1 MKRKQKENNIKSIH
15 VKMKLELYEVFNK
28 DASDSNINM
37 NIVVV
42 DLLENKY
49 LNNLNNVTLE
59 VIKNLI
65 ETCNINSI
73 N

>member
-28 DASDSNINM
+28 DASDSNSNM